1 MFARIGVMRALNRR
15 VERVFELAAEGQALG
30 TPEAGAGSMTK
41 AGGYRGIDPD
51 GVAETEADHFGS
63 CPICGALLD
72 MRDLTQDGEGPEPR
86 ETVRFYDKVGVSQ
99 SDARRPVALPA
110 VRSAELRP
118 SGLVADRP
126 SHPPLTVPSLA

>member
-1 MFARIGVMRALNRR
+1 
-15 VERVFELAAEGQALG
+15 
-30 TPEAGAGSMTK
+30 MTK
-41 AGGYRGIDPD
+41 AGGNRGIDPD
-51 GVAETEADHFGS
+51 GVAETEADYFGN

-72 MRDLTQDGEGPEPR
+72 MRDLTQVLAHVHDAEIEIGESPEPR
-86 ETVRFYDKVGVSQ
+86 GTVRFYDKVGVSQ

-118 SGLVADRP
+118 SALVADRP